1 MKQAIKIRIQPRRA
15 DYATFI
21 PQSMKTDERERMYKL
36 CAMIEVEQDQD
47 RFIDLIRELNELLA
61 LKERR
66 LDDKAK
72 S

>member
-1 MKQAIKIRIQPRRA
+1 
-15 DYATFI
+15 
-21 PQSMKTDERERMYKL
+21 MYKL